1 MTQQRDP
8 KMMAKAE
15 RDTKPAYGTRKIAS
29 VGKRGAGIAV
39 HRDEPFDPNRFQDF
53 EVTPAFRERILKAPL
68 PLLELRDIVA
78 DQAPLSQQP
87 RRAGA
92 DDTTTPDIRNPDLG
106 AAGGEAL
113 PTAAIPVNRSPS
125 AARKFIIVGALAVA
139 FLGLAFAHLNK
150 PSPAP
155 AALTPNLPKTTVE
168 NATIAEWA
176 RLSTGAR
183 RGNPRSI
190 AGAECRGQCCHRP
203 IESPGAQLDEDPK
216 AASAAGSRKKDALV
230 AGRMKRCVIFC

>member
-168 NATIAEWA
+168 TPQLPNGPGSQPAPAEATRDQSPAPNAEGNAATDPSKAPA
-176 RLSTGAR
+176 RSLTKTPKPPQQRGAV
-183 RGNPRSI
+183 
-190 AGAECRGQCCHRP
+190 
-203 IESPGAQLDEDPK
+203 
-216 AASAAGSRKKDALV
+216 KKTLWLPV
-230 AGRMKRCVIFC
+230 E